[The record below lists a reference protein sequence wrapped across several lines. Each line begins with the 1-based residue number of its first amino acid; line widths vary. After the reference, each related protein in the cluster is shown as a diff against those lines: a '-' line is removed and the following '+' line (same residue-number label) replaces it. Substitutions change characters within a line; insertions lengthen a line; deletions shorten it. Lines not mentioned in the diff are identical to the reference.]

1 MSKPV
6 TTVYDRVDLDF
17 YRQQTELSSPGRF
30 EPLFDDLPAD
40 IRELCALVQNI
51 LIHQFWIMDEG
62 NYGVTPDALKAA
74 GRDPNAEINLRSTEE
89 ILERLLQI
97 DDRPL
102 AAPRTPNHKV
112 VGNCRD
118 YSLLLVA
125 MLRHQAIPARVRS
138 GVARYFYPAE
148 GNLEDHLI
156 CEFWVPGE
164 SRWRQADAQI
174 DALQRNVLGFAMDAT
189 DLPPDQ
195 FLNAGEAYYE
205 LKEGRV
211 APEKIGIFEWKGERY
226 VLGKLVQ
233 DLACVS
239 GVEVLPWEGWGI
251 CGDIDKMTLSPEDHA
266 LLEDVADILVG
277 ISTDFGQ
284 FPRAHELFRT
294 HPRLKLP
301 ADYEPYR
308 FELYPSG

>member
-6 TTVYDRVDLDF
+6 TNVYDRVDLGF
-17 YRQQTELSSPGRF
+17 YRQQTGISSPGRF
-30 EPLFDDLPAD
+30 DSLFDNLPTD
-40 IRELCALVQNI
+40 IHELCRVVQNI
-51 LIHQFWIMDEG
+51 LIHQFWIMDQG

-89 ILERLLQI
+89 ILERVVQLSDCALES
-97 DDRPL
+97 
-102 AAPRTPNHKV
+102 PRTADQKV

-118 YSLLLVA
+118 FSLLLVA
-125 MLRHQAIPARVRS
+125 MLRHQGISARVRG
-138 GVARYFYPAE
+138 GVAHYFYPAE
-148 GNLEDHLI
+148 GQLEDHLI
-156 CEFWVPGE
+156 CELWVPAE

-174 DALQRNVLGFAMDAT
+174 DDLQRQVLGFAMDPA

-211 APEKIGIFEWKGERY
+211 APEKIGIFDWKGVRY

-239 GVEVLPWEGWGI
+239 GLEVLPWEGWGI
-251 CGDIDKMTLSPEDHA
+251 CDDINEMTLAQGDET
-266 LLEDVADILVG
+266 LLEEVADILVG
-277 ISTDFGQ
+277 ISTDFRL
-284 FPRAHELFRT
+284 FPAAHKLFRT
-294 HPRLKLP
+294 HPRLQLPEDYVPYCFKL
-301 ADYEPYR
+301 Y
-308 FELYPSG
+308 S